1 MLITAACSTFDLA
14 YIRWNWFCSSSV
26 QHSIEMSCLILI
38 LWYNCLYIFL
48 CCVLCT
54 QCFQW
59 ISGYLKTYKPYLA
72 LPSPCEH
79 HSCIINCVFKIEG
92 FLLWGSDYE
101 NVFSF
106 AFLQHGIVSLFINC
120 RQHRSLPFSQGKL
133 LGCAC
138 FLWFFP
144 FLFCHCSWTHLK
156 DLLYFTTHGIMFV
169 YTRACLL
176 LISSI
181 LLLLLFFV
189 LQESDF

>member
-1 MLITAACSTFDLA
+1 MDKGRIIKFSKTSRQSYSFKMLITAACSTFDLA

-79 HSCIINCVFKIEG
+79 HSCIINCV
-92 FLLWGSDYE
+92 LL
-101 NVFSF
+101 VFSLTAASIDLCPLARASF
-106 AFLQHGIVSLFINC
+106 WAVRAFFD
-120 RQHRSLPFSQGKL
+120 F
-133 LGCAC
+133 
-138 FLWFFP
+138 
-144 FLFCHCSWTHLK
+144 FLFFSVIV
-156 DLLYFTTHGIMFV
+156 HG
-169 YTRACLL
+169 
-176 LISSI
+176 LIWRICSI
-181 LLLLLFFV
+181 LPPMGSCLYTLGPACY
-189 LQESDF
+189 